1 VAVRGR
7 SLLSWPTLLG
17 TLFSHARLAIRLIR
31 DPSVSWF
38 SKALPVLAT
47 LYVVSPFDLVPDV
60 IPVLGQLDDLAIL
73 VGALEVFLRVCPPAA
88 VAFHRAAI
96 TERRPYSQMPPTDN
110 FIDAEFK
117 RE

>member
-1 VAVRGR
+1 MAVRGR

-60 IPVLGQLDDLAIL
+60 IPVLGQLDDGDEQI
-73 VGALEVFLRVCPPAA
+73 A
-88 VAFHRAAI
+88 VAEETVIEVVCGGLVRDREAA
-96 TERRPYSQMPPTDN
+96 PL
-110 FIDAEFK
+110 
-117 RE
+117 